1 VNGRPSTQEAE
12 QLVSAG
18 GREALRLVKDAR
30 DLLDLE
36 VGVATRSAVEKLCE
50 AVEARRMNVAIVSAK
65 VVFTPRAA
73 LRLLAS
79 VDWRSICMATNRQ
92 ALESLNSKERS
103 ALEWFYAD
111 DPSGAWAPS
120 LDTMRRLA
128 DRGLVFFTERG
139 SVPGIEETAAG
150 AGAFE
155 AGSRTGAKRRRGR
168 R

>member
-1 VNGRPSTQEAE
+1 MLEPRLLIAPGRPELT
-12 QLVSAG
+12 
-18 GREALRLVKDAR
+18 
-30 DLLDLE
+30 
-36 VGVATRSAVEKLCE
+36 TRGAQKMLAV
-50 AVEARRMNVAIVSAK
+50 
-65 VVFTPRAA
+65 
-73 LRLLAS
+73 
-79 VDWRSICMATNRQ
+79 VDWRALCMATNRQ